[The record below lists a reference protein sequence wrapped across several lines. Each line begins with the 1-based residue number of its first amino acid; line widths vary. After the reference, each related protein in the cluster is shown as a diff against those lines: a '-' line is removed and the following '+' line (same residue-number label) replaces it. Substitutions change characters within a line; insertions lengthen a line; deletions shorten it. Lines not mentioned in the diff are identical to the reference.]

1 MLPLLQTLGEIEE
14 YLNITIE
21 QVGQD
26 IKVPVNQ
33 FDGKV
38 VYGEKRKHTGSGYK
52 DHVAQLLPVVKRLAE
67 LEGRAQ
73 TAFLKRAYL
82 S

>member
-1 MLPLLQTLGEIEE
+1 MLAEIED

-21 QVGQD
+21 QVDKD
-26 IKVPVNQ
+26 IKVPLNH

-38 VYGEKRKHTGSGYK
+38 VYGQKRKNTGSGYK
-52 DHVAQLLPVVKRLAE
+52 DHVAQLVPVVKRLAA
-67 LEGRAQ
+67 LEASAQ